1 MNILRLQGVWGRMGD
16 KAGGYIA
23 HIFGRESSIQRK
35 VILVYLIV
43 AVLPIMIIT
52 LSISAIYYNNLL
64 KSAYGLV
71 EQNAIQHEV
80 VVKERMDVYED
91 VLYELV
97 SNKEYIELGKKINTE
112 DEKSVLIYRDHMET
126 LLRNSV
132 YTHEGIRGIT
142 FLSDNGRYATYSK
155 WYGSTNENIWSD
167 EEARRQ
173 IHKKIQENQK
183 LTFIAVVNQ
192 SLTEGRDD
200 YVILMGFPV
209 KNLRSREQSGVLVI
223 ALENQFLLF
232 EDNGKVNRE
241 NGVVT
246 IIIDE
251 EERIL
256 AGVENPYINRNYKE
270 YLEEE
275 YGNVKRITEQIR
287 KISGTEWTIVNV
299 IDKDVYRKDIY
310 KLVWAVIILVV
321 VVTCAF
327 FLIVYFVSRKY
338 IQTIQKIAQGIHD
351 YEGTGAKQIHVDVDE
366 KDELYTIVR
375 QFNTM
380 TARVNSLVETLRQRN
395 EEVKAAAISQKHAEI
410 KALEAQINPHFL
422 FNTLDSINWRAIE
435 HDEEEISN
443 MLGTLG
449 SLLRYSVS
457 NIEMMVVLEA
467 EISWLKKYIFLQRDR
482 FHDSFD
488 CQYDISEEALSFPIY
503 KMLLQ
508 PIVENTILHAFEEVK
523 EGGMIEVKAFVRGD
537 KRLEIHMKD
546 NGCGIRGDVLEELK
560 KEMHEKGPLDGKHIG
575 ISNVVHRLRIYYGEK
590 AEIEVNS
597 QWGEGTEFI
606 LVIPDIR

>member
-1 MNILRLQGVWGRMGD
+1 M
-16 KAGGYIA
+16 
-23 HIFGRESSIQRK
+23 
-35 VILVYLIV
+35 
-43 AVLPIMIIT
+43 
-52 LSISAIYYNNLL
+52 
-64 KSAYGLV
+64 
-71 EQNAIQHEV
+71 
-80 VVKERMDVYED
+80 
-91 VLYELV
+91 
-97 SNKEYIELGKKINTE
+97 
-112 DEKSVLIYRDHMET
+112 
-126 LLRNSV
+126 
-132 YTHEGIRGIT
+132 
-142 FLSDNGRYATYSK
+142 
-155 WYGSTNENIWSD
+155 
-167 EEARRQ
+167 
-173 IHKKIQENQK
+173 
-183 LTFIAVVNQ
+183 VNQ
-192 SLTEGRDD
+192 SLTEGRED

-251 EERIL
+251 EEKVL

-275 YGNVKRITEQIR
+275 YGSVKRITEQIR

-327 FLIVYFVSRKY
+327 FLIVYFVSSKY

-488 CQYDISEEALSFPIY
+488 CQYDINEGALSFPIY

-537 KRLEIHMKD
+537 KRLEIHIKD
-546 NGCGIRGDVLEELK
+546 NGCGIRGDVLKELK
-560 KEMHEKGPLDGKHIG
+560 KEMHERGPLDGKHIG

-590 AEIEVNS
+590 AEIEVSS

>member
-1 MNILRLQGVWGRMGD
+1 MGD

-192 SLTEGRDD
+192 SLTEGRED

-251 EERIL
+251 EEKVL

-275 YGNVKRITEQIR
+275 YGSVKRITEQIR

-327 FLIVYFVSRKY
+327 FLIVYFVSSKY

-395 EEVKAAAISQKHAEI
+395 EEVKAAP
-410 KALEAQINPHFL
+410 LFPH
-422 FNTLDSINWRAIE
+422 
-435 HDEEEISN
+435 
-443 MLGTLG
+443 
-449 SLLRYSVS
+449 VS
-457 NIEMMVVLEA
+457 
-467 EISWLKKYIFLQRDR
+467 D
-482 FHDSFD
+482 
-488 CQYDISEEALSFPIY
+488 
-503 KMLLQ
+503 
-508 PIVENTILHAFEEVK
+508 
-523 EGGMIEVKAFVRGD
+523 
-537 KRLEIHMKD
+537 
-546 NGCGIRGDVLEELK
+546 
-560 KEMHEKGPLDGKHIG
+560 
-575 ISNVVHRLRIYYGEK
+575 
-590 AEIEVNS
+590 
-597 QWGEGTEFI
+597 
-606 LVIPDIR
+606 

>member
-1 MNILRLQGVWGRMGD
+1 MGD

-71 EQNAIQHEV
+71 DQNAIQHEV

-192 SLTEGRDD
+192 SITEGRED

-251 EERIL
+251 EERVL

-327 FLIVYFVSRKY
+327 FLIVYFVSCKY

-488 CQYDISEEALSFPIY
+488 CQYDINEEALSFPIY

-537 KRLEIHMKD
+537 KRLEIHIKD
-546 NGCGIRGDVLEELK
+546 NGCGIREDVLEELK
-560 KEMHEKGPLDGKHIG
+560 KEMHERGPLDGKHIG

-590 AEIEVNS
+590 AEIEVSS

>member
-1 MNILRLQGVWGRMGD
+1 MGD

-43 AVLPIMIIT
+43 AGLPIMIIT

-192 SLTEGRDD
+192 SLTEGRED

-251 EERIL
+251 EEKVL

-275 YGNVKRITEQIR
+275 YGSVKRITEQIR

-327 FLIVYFVSRKY
+327 FLIVYFVSSKY

-488 CQYDISEEALSFPIY
+488 CQYDINEGALSFPIY

-537 KRLEIHMKD
+537 KRLEIHIKD
-546 NGCGIRGDVLEELK
+546 NGCGIRGDVLKELK
-560 KEMHEKGPLDGKHIG
+560 KEMHERGPLDGKHIG

-590 AEIEVNS
+590 AEIEVSS

>member
-1 MNILRLQGVWGRMGD
+1 
-16 KAGGYIA
+16 
-23 HIFGRESSIQRK
+23 
-35 VILVYLIV
+35 
-43 AVLPIMIIT
+43 MIIT

-192 SLTEGRDD
+192 SLTEGRED

-251 EERIL
+251 EEKVL

-275 YGNVKRITEQIR
+275 YGSVKRITEQIR

-327 FLIVYFVSRKY
+327 FLIVYFVSSKY

-488 CQYDISEEALSFPIY
+488 CQYDINEGALSFPIY

-537 KRLEIHMKD
+537 KRLEIHIKD
-546 NGCGIRGDVLEELK
+546 NGCGIRGDVLKELK
-560 KEMHEKGPLDGKHIG
+560 KEMHERGPLDGKHIG

-590 AEIEVNS
+590 AEIEVSS

>member
-1 MNILRLQGVWGRMGD
+1 MGD

-192 SLTEGRDD
+192 SLTEGRED

-251 EERIL
+251 EEKVL

-275 YGNVKRITEQIR
+275 YGSVKRITEQIR

-327 FLIVYFVSRKY
+327 FLIVYFVSSKY

-488 CQYDISEEALSFPIY
+488 CQYDINEGALSFPIY
-503 KMLLQ
+503 EMLLQ

-537 KRLEIHMKD
+537 KRLEIHIKD
-546 NGCGIRGDVLEELK
+546 NGCGIRGDVLKELK
-560 KEMHEKGPLDGKHIG
+560 KEMHERGPLDGKHIG

-590 AEIEVNS
+590 AEIEVSS

>member
-1 MNILRLQGVWGRMGD
+1 MGD

-192 SLTEGRDD
+192 SLTEGRED

-251 EERIL
+251 EEKVL

-275 YGNVKRITEQIR
+275 YGSVKRITEQIR

-327 FLIVYFVSRKY
+327 FLIVYFVSSKY

-488 CQYDISEEALSFPIY
+488 CQYDINEGALSFPIY

-537 KRLEIHMKD
+537 KRLEIHIKD
-546 NGCGIRGDVLEELK
+546 NGCGIRGDVLKELK
-560 KEMHEKGPLDGKHIG
+560 KEMHERGPLDGKHIG

-590 AEIEVNS
+590 AEIEVSS
-597 QWGEGTEFI
+597 QWGGGTEFI

>member
-1 MNILRLQGVWGRMGD
+1 MGD

-192 SLTEGRDD
+192 SLTEGRED

-251 EERIL
+251 EEKVL

-275 YGNVKRITEQIR
+275 YGSVKRITEQIR

-327 FLIVYFVSRKY
+327 FLIVYFVSSKY

-488 CQYDISEEALSFPIY
+488 CQYDINEGALSFPIY

-537 KRLEIHMKD
+537 KRLEIHIKD
-546 NGCGIRGDVLEELK
+546 NGCGIRGDVLKELK
-560 KEMHEKGPLDGKHIG
+560 KEMHERGPLDGKHIG
-575 ISNVVHRLRIYYGEK
+575 ISNVVHRLRMYYGEK
-590 AEIEVNS
+590 AEIEVSS

>member
-251 EERIL
+251 EERII